1 MRYIHV
7 LLRYLP
13 GSIVQQVAF
22 ALLCFA
28 VARHLFLTVREEK
41 QINRLGGHA
50 PRFRSILPT
59 NVLSGLHFLTSIAS
73 HALRDQNLKFMHNAF
88 LRSGQGKQNPYTFE
102 VSLLGDR
109 TLFTSDPENV
119 CAMLATQFAEFGK
132 GPRFRKDRFDLMGNS
147 IFNLDGDAWHES
159 RRRLRP
165 LFTRQRVSDLASLE
179 RHIQAMLPMLSG
191 GRTVNVKDILS
202 RLALDVSA
210 DFSLGRDVGSLTS
223 HDDDGVFEA
232 FERIRHAQS
241 LIERLAALNFVVP
254 RRQFRK
260 DLATLDGF
268 MKPSID
274 EALAMS
280 PEKLNDMDEKDHG
293 YKLIHACVATSR
305 DARYLRDEMVSI
317 RIAGRDTTATTMA
330 WMFYE
335 LARNPAVLADLRRE
349 VEATVGVGPG
359 AREPTFQDL
368 KNMRFCT
375 CVINETPRLYP
386 NAPFNIRTALKD
398 TSLPRGAGPDGN
410 GRVGVPAGTQV
421 IYSTHILQLREDLN
435 TFDHAPAHEFSP
447 RRWLDWAPNPW
458 TYIPFNGG
466 PRICIGQQMALTEM
480 AYVLV
485 RVFQRYRGVQLR
497 TAPGDIP
504 ASESGWVRRANDA
517 EPVEKFAQSRLR
529 MASEITLA
537 PRGAVDLSFIE

>member
-1 MRYIHV
+1 MDNLYV
-7 LLRYLP
+7 LLRSLP
-13 GSIVQQVAF
+13 GSYAQQLAVS
-22 ALLCFA
+22 LLCIA
-28 VARHLFLTVREEK
+28 IGRHLFLAARERER
-41 QINRLGGHA
+41 INRLGGHA
-50 PRFRSILPT
+50 PRFSSIFPT
-59 NVLSGLHFLTSIAS
+59 NVLSGLHFLASITS

-88 LRSGQGKQNPYTFE
+88 LRAGHGRQNPYTFE
-102 VSLLGDR
+102 VSLLGER
-109 TLFTSDPENV
+109 TLFTSDPDNIRS
-119 CAMLATQFAEFGK
+119 MLATQFAEFGK
-132 GPRFRKDRFDLMGNS
+132 GPRFRKDWFDLMGNS
-147 IFNLDGDAWHES
+147 IFNVDGDAWHES

-165 LFTRQRVSDLASLE
+165 LFTRQRVSDLASFE
-179 RHIQAMLPMLSG
+179 RHVQVMLPMLAG
-191 GRTVNVKDILS
+191 GRTVNVKDVLS

-210 DFSLGRDVGSLTS
+210 DFSLGRNVSSLAR

-232 FERIRHAQS
+232 FERIRHTQS
-241 LIERLAALNFVVP
+241 LIERLAALNFLVP
-254 RRQFRK
+254 RRQFRR

-274 EALAMS
+274 EALAMT
-280 PEKLNDMDEKDHG
+280 PEQLDDMDRKDHG

-305 DARYLRDEMVSI
+305 DPRYLRDEMMSI
-317 RIAGRDTTATTMA
+317 LIAGRDTTATTMA

-349 VEATVGVGPG
+349 IEVTVGVGPG

-368 KNMRFCT
+368 KGMRFCT
-375 CVINETPRLYP
+375 AVISETLRLYP
-386 NAPFNIRTALKD
+386 NAPFNIRTALGD
-398 TSLPRGAGPDGN
+398 TSLPRGGGPDGN
-410 GRVGVPAGTQV
+410 GPVGVPAGTQV
-421 IYSTHILQLREDLN
+421 IYSTHVLQLRGDLN
-435 TFDHAPAHEFSP
+435 TFDHAPAHEFDP

-497 TAPGDIP
+497 TAPGDAP
-504 ASESGWVRRANDA
+504 VSEPGWVRRAA
-517 EPVEKFAQSRLR
+517 EAEVVEKFAQSRLR

-537 PRGAVDLSFIE
+537 PRGAVDLSFVE